1 MNMKLEITNEPDYLH
16 TKISGKFSFTEANDY
31 FVKIME
37 AAAQYGVDRILLDC
51 ITLEGTM
58 TTFQRFQYS
67 SFVINQID
75 EFSKLGVP
83 RGIRLAYVVLPPI
96 ADPGRFG
103 ETFAVNR
110 GVNVRIFDTIDEAI
124 NWLEIEPADKE

>member
-1 MNMKLEITNEPDYLH
+1 MNMKMEITHETGYLH
-16 TKISGKFSFTEANDY
+16 IKISGKFSLTEANDY

-75 EFSKLGVP
+75 ERRDTGV
-83 RGIRLAYVVLPPI
+83 
-96 ADPGRFG
+96 
-103 ETFAVNR
+103 E
-110 GVNVRIFDTIDEAI
+110 
-124 NWLEIEPADKE
+124 KC